1 MVEQLI
7 KGATLAFERKGMIF
21 EQFIEIPQEYRSSYQ
36 YLKEY
41 FKTRRHDL
49 VIAYRDSQA
58 LAVSN
63 AAFENNIKV
72 PDELEIVCIIDSK
85 YNSMVRPQLSSFTIP
100 SYDLGA
106 VSMRVMTKMLKQ
118 DEFDDR
124 EIELSYLFTPRQ
136 TTK

>member
-1 MVEQLI
+1 
-7 KGATLAFERKGMIF
+7 
-21 EQFIEIPQEYRSSYQ
+21 
-36 YLKEY
+36 
-41 FKTRRHDL
+41 
-49 VIAYRDSQA
+49 
-58 LAVSN
+58 
-63 AAFENNIKV
+63 
-72 PDELEIVCIIDSK
+72 
-85 YNSMVRPQLSSFTIP
+85 MVRPQLSSFTIP